1 MSEEEDIMN
10 VYADTSAKVYIPTP
24 EDDFNT
30 GIKESS
36 ENVMDYFTPSKPSKS
51 PQPPQPPQAVQP
63 QQTAQPYQRDHP
75 QLLTEAQQRDTL
87 LTEAA
92 TSLSKV
98 MQMFPAKEDKTYLKQ
113 IREAIEEMMG

>member
-51 PQPPQPPQAVQP
+51 PQPPQAVQP